1 MRSGVK
7 SSAGTPFSVKLG
19 IFAASLGL
27 FIVVWEVAALSAG
40 NSLII
45 VGPVPVLQA
54 LISLLQNHL
63 PGGTLGI
70 QGADDAILQTLAT
83 ILFGFILACAV
94 GIPVG
99 LVMGRWKKA
108 EMLIDPWLSAAYSIP
123 IVILIPMLYFAI
135 GADFFAEVF
144 VTFLITVSTII
155 VNTHHGVKY
164 VSNALAEVG
173 KSYGASERQFM
184 AKIILPASMPDIIS
198 GMRIGMGRAILAA
211 VLAEVLL
218 SGNGLG
224 GMMMTFQDVLDTP
237 YMMAVVLLIA
247 LMGIAVLQL
256 PKLLERRLFRWREME
271 SLSRGIGR

>member
-1 MRSGVK
+1 MK
-7 SSAGTPFSVKLG
+7 SSRTMSLSVRVG
-19 IFAASLGL
+19 VFCASLGL
-27 FIVVWEVAALSAG
+27 FLVLWEVAALSAG
-40 NSLII
+40 NSLIL
-45 VGPVPVLQA
+45 VGPIPVLQA
-54 LISLLQNHL
+54 LVALLQNHV
-63 PGGTLGI
+63 PRGALGI
-70 QGADDAILQTLAT
+70 QGADAAILQTLAT
-83 ILFGFILACAV
+83 IVFGFVLACAV

-99 LVMGRWKKA
+99 LIMGRWKAA
-108 EMLIDPWLSAAYSIP
+108 EELIDPWLSAAYSIP

-173 KSYGASERQFM
+173 KSYGASESQFV
-184 AKIILPASMPDIIS
+184 AKIILPASVPDIIS

-211 VLAEVLL
+211 VLAEVLM

-224 GMMMTFQDVLDTP
+224 GLMMTFQDVLNTP
-237 YMMAVVLLIA
+237 YMMAVVFLIA

-256 PKLLERRLFRWREME
+256 PKILERRLFRWKETE
-271 SLSRGIGR
+271 SLSREMER

>member
-1 MRSGVK
+1 MK
-7 SSAGTPFSVKLG
+7 SSRTMSLSVRVG
-19 IFAASLGL
+19 VFCASLGL
-27 FIVVWEVAALSAG
+27 FLVLWEVAALSAG
-40 NSLII
+40 NSLIL
-45 VGPVPVLQA
+45 VGPIPVLQA
-54 LISLLQNHL
+54 LVALLQNHV
-63 PGGTLGI
+63 PRGALGI
-70 QGADDAILQTLAT
+70 QGADAAILQTLAT
-83 ILFGFILACAV
+83 IVFGFALACAV

-99 LVMGRWKKA
+99 LIMGRWKAA
-108 EMLIDPWLSAAYSIP
+108 EELIDPWLSAAYSIP

-173 KSYGASERQFM
+173 KSYGASESQFV
-184 AKIILPASMPDIIS
+184 AKIILPASVPDIIS

-211 VLAEVLL
+211 VLAEVLM

-224 GMMMTFQDVLDTP
+224 GLMMTFQDVLNTP
-237 YMMAVVLLIA
+237 YMMAVVFLIA

-256 PKLLERRLFRWREME
+256 PKILERRLFRWKETE
-271 SLSRGIGR
+271 SLSREMER